1 VASTLKFVVEDPS
14 SNRAQWALAEYIR
27 DVTQTAGLTQLD
39 LQAGVRDVAEY
50 RAPTGV
56 FLLGLFDE
64 EAVACIGLR
73 RRNDVEAE
81 IKRMWVSPA
90 VRGRGVGATLL
101 AEVEARA
108 TELGYARVVLDTNGA
123 LTPAM
128 RLYRTH
134 GYTPIERYNDNAD
147 ATHFFAKQLR

>member
-1 VASTLKFVVEDPS
+1 
-14 SNRAQWALAEYIR
+14 
-27 DVTQTAGLTQLD
+27 
-39 LQAGVRDVAEY
+39 
-50 RAPTGV
+50 
-56 FLLGLFDE
+56 
-64 EAVACIGLR
+64 
-73 RRNDVEAE
+73 
-81 IKRMWVSPA
+81 MWVSPA

-134 GYTPIERYNDNAD
+134 GYTPIERYSDNAD

>member
-1 VASTLKFVVEDPS
+1 MLKFVDEDPS

-81 IKRMWVSPA
+81 IKRMWVSPLSGA
-90 VRGRGVGATLL
+90 AGWGRLCWLRWKHGRLNSDT
-101 AEVEARA
+101 RA
-108 TELGYARVVLDTNGA
+108 SCSTPTA
-123 LTPAM
+123 LSP
-128 RLYRTH
+128 R
-134 GYTPIERYNDNAD
+134 P
-147 ATHFFAKQLR
+147 